1 MMRRSHASPV
11 SCRAVPA
18 VALSVALSVAAC
30 DDGGNGPAVSEP
42 ADNVR
47 AAAAAMWPSEAVAE
61 IPPEGVS
68 LTRTNLVAIL
78 DMSGSMA
85 ESYCAGAYRN
95 RADAARAALVAWL
108 DSVPLEANMG
118 LVVFA
123 KGDVSLR
130 VPLGGSNH
138 LAFVDAVM
146 AAEPGGDTPLQEA
159 LSLARRVLETQAARQ
174 RGYGEYRIVVI
185 TDGQHSD
192 GQDPAPVIEAIYADF
207 ANPIE
212 IHTIGFCI
220 ESSALNRPGVT
231 YYRSANDPDELSRGL
246 ESAIAEAETFD
257 MMRFDGA
264 AGGEGQ

>member
-1 MMRRSHASPV
+1 MTRPSHASPV
-11 SCRAVPA
+11 WCGAVLA
-18 VALSVALSVAAC
+18 AALSVAAC
-30 DDGGNGPAVSEP
+30 NDGGDDPSVVSES

-47 AAAAAMWPSEAVAE
+47 AAAAAMWPSEAAVE

-85 ESYCAGAYRN
+85 ESYCAGAYRS

-130 VPLGGSNH
+130 VPLGGGNH
-138 LAFVDAVM
+138 GAFIDAVM
-146 AAEPGGDTPLQEA
+146 TTQPGGDTPLQEA
-159 LSLARRVLETQAARQ
+159 LSLARRVLEAQAARQ

-185 TDGQHSD
+185 TDGQHSE
-192 GQDPAPVIEAIYADF
+192 GQDPAPVIEAIYANF

-220 ESSALNRPGVT
+220 ESSALNRPGLT
-231 YYRSANDPDELSRGL
+231 YYRSANDPAELSRGL

-257 MMRFDGA
+257 ITQFDGA
-264 AGGEGQ
+264 AGGDEQ